1 VESRVVFPMYVVFS
15 FFAGE
20 DRKGLK
26 CLTRDIDMMG
36 DVRERFDEM
45 G

>member
-1 VESRVVFPMYVVFS
+1 VESRVVFPMYVVF

-26 CLTRDIDMMG
+26 CSTRDIGMMG
-36 DVRERFDEM
+36 DVRERFDKM